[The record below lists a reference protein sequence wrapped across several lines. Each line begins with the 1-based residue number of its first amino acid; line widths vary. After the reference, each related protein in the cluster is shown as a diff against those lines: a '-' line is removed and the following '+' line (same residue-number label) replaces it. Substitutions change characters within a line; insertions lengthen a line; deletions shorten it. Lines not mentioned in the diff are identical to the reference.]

1 MAVKARRLGNA
12 ILTEAMNR
20 VETTSKIVSI
30 LMLFIWVILQRFE
43 HLLRLNPFLFFHKH
57 FSAKVGDQAGIVKRI

>member
-43 HLLRLNPFLFFHKH
+43 HLLRLNPFLFHTF
-57 FSAKVGDQAGIVKRI
+57 FPTKVADRSEENKRF